1 MSDYIENSEKQIEK
15 FVINNK
21 KEFLITYPHDYYGAL
36 TYALIVNLFN
46 NDNWE
51 YCISKEKGHE
61 NGDIHDHFHVYLKYV
76 GNNKRGFSIKGK
88 NAERIW
94 DIKLEINTPELEH
107 AFNSDNWPKNKNN
120 EKLTYAHP
128 NIKFKGDKT
137 DKYCKNSY
145 TMLDYVTKQRKER
158 PEEEFEIYSNFDWKS
173 TLEELEKKL
182 KKQNNK
188 KDELKQL
195 EWDFCIWIKDQILT
209 RPRATKAEIIKDI
222 MDNENFTCIFLS
234 KHINYDHVFDYFYKG
249 KKSEKPN
256 PYYGIFYVPIIL
268 KDYLDYLD
276 DFVKRWYEGKV
287 KRGERPKCLYLS
299 GSGNCGKT
307 SLLSCFGTF
316 SYWCTCWNINN
327 WEGEASYNFFD
338 DYDGSE
344 DYKGNQ
350 LKSNWTLL
358 KPWIGGQ
365 DLVTISGKFK
375 QPTTVANNKPCI
387 FISNKH
393 FDDRFPEDA
402 REYFHDCKATIVNLP
417 KGENLYTKP
426 INFNTNNLDFYVK
439 NWTEYDTRKTWYY
452 LNKIAPKLENKE
464 NEPPASPANKEYLE
478 NEPVLLPE
486 LPVIF
491 NEDIDINEEL
501 LNEVENEIGRPST
514 QPNKNKRKRKYSVE
528 STSSNSKKTCKKSTK
543 NNE

>member
-1 MSDYIENSEKQIEK
+1 MSDYIKNSKKQSEKFIIDK
-15 FVINNK
+15 K
-21 KEFLITYPHDYYGAL
+21 KEFLVTYPHDYFGAL
-36 TYALIVNLFN
+36 TYDQIIDLFN
-46 NDNWE
+46 DNNWE
-51 YCISKEKGHE
+51 YCIAKEKGHE
-61 NGDIHDHFHVYLKYV
+61 NGDIHDHYHVYLKFIK
-76 GNNKRGFSIKGK
+76 NKTGFIVKGK

-94 DIKLEINTPELEH
+94 DINLKIETPELKQ
-107 AFNSDNWPKNKNN
+107 AFESTNWPKNNNN

-128 NIKFKGDKT
+128 NIKFKGDKS
-137 DKYCKNSY
+137 DIYCKNSY

-158 PEEEFEIYSNFDWKS
+158 PEEEFEIYSNFDWKI
-173 TLEELEKKL
+173 TLELLEKKF
-182 KKQNNK
+182 KTKPNK
-188 KDELKQL
+188 TNELKQL

-209 RPRATKAEIIKDI
+209 RPHATKAEIIKDV
-222 MDNENFTCIFLS
+222 MKNENFTTIFLS
-234 KHINYDHVFDYFYKG
+234 RHLNYDHVFDSFYKD

-256 PYYGIFYVPIIL
+256 PYFGIFYVPIIL
-268 KDYLDYLD
+268 KFYLDYLD

-375 QPTTVANNKPCI
+375 QPLTVANNKPCI

-426 INFNTNNLDFYVK
+426 TNFNQNNLEFYVK
-439 NWTEYDTRKTWYY
+439 NWTEYDTRNTWYY

-464 NEPPASPANKEYLE
+464 NEPPASPANKEYDE
-478 NEPVLLPE
+478 NEVILLPE
-486 LPVIF
+486 LPEVIDEQ
-491 NEDIDINEEL
+491 NDINQEL
-501 LNEVENEIGRPST
+501 LNEVENEIGRPLVET
-514 QPNKNKRKRKYSVE
+514 TKNKRKRKYSIA
-528 STSSNSKKTCKKSTK
+528 STSTNTKKTRKESNE

>member
-1 MSDYIENSEKQIEK
+1 MSDYIKNSNETTNK
-15 FVINNK
+15 FIISQR
-21 KEFLITYPHDYYGAL
+21 KEFIVTYPHDYYGAL
-36 TYALIVNLFN
+36 TYEMITNFFN
-46 NDNWE
+46 NGDWE

-61 NGDIHDHFHVYLKYV
+61 KGDIHDHFHVYLKYV
-76 GNNKRGFSIKGK
+76 GKNKKGFTAKGK
-88 NAERIW
+88 NAEHVW
-94 DIKLEINTPELEH
+94 DIDLQINTPELIL
-107 AFNSDNWPKNKNN
+107 AFGSPNWPKNIND

-137 DKYCKNSY
+137 ERYCKDTY

-158 PEEEFEIYSNFDWKS
+158 AEEEFEIYSNFDWK
-173 TLEELEKKL
+173 TTIETLEKKL
-182 KKQNNK
+182 NKPKKNNS
-188 KDELKQL
+188 ELKQL
-195 EWDFCIWIKDQILT
+195 EYDFCMWIKDQILR
-209 RPRATKAEIIKDI
+209 RPNATKSEIINDLMKNKD
-222 MDNENFTCIFLS
+222 FTWVYFS
-234 KHINYDHVFDYFYKG
+234 KHINYNSLFDHFYKG

-256 PYYGIFYVPIIL
+256 PYYGIFYVPILL
-268 KDYLDYLD
+268 KTYLDYLD
-276 DFVKRWYEGKV
+276 DFVKRWYEGNV

-375 QPTTVANNKPCI
+375 QPLTVANNKPCI

-393 FDDRFPEDA
+393 FEDRFPEDA
-402 REYFHDCKATIVNLP
+402 REYFHDCKATIINLP
-417 KGENLYTKP
+417 KGKNLYTNYENEY
-426 INFNTNNLDFYVK
+426 INSGLIFSENWVK
-439 NWTEYDTRKTWYY
+439 YDTRKTWYY
-452 LNKIAPKLENKE
+452 LNKVAPNVENKE
-464 NEPPASPANKEYLE
+464 NEPPASPANKEYEE
-478 NEPVLLPE
+478 NEPILLPD
-486 LPVIF
+486 LPEVI
-491 NEDIDINEEL
+491 NEQDDINQEL
-501 LNEVENEIGRPST
+501 LKEVENEIGRPLVEST
-514 QPNKNKRKRKYSVE
+514 KNKRKRKYSIA
-528 STSSNSKKTCKKSTK
+528 STSTNTKKTRKESNE